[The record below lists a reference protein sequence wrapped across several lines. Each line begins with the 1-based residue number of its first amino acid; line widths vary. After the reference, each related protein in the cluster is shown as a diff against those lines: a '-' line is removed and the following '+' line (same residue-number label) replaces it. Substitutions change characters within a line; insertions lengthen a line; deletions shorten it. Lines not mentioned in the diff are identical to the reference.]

1 MGIIAAIKEFYEDHK
16 DIIKAVGFGLGGAA
30 VGGALVYCA
39 CSEERANVPSTPAQ
53 IPASNADVKA
63 VHDDIL
69 TRNWKESYRENWNKV
84 NAFAKHLELEDGEE
98 YYLTGPN
105 TWAGQTDKI
114 IVSHLV
120 YGDCAYPPKEDS
132 DNDETDDD

>member
-1 MGIIAAIKEFYEDHK
+1 MGIIATIKEFYEDHK
-16 DIIKAVGFGLGGAA
+16 DIIKAVAIGLGGAA

-39 CSEERANVPSTPAQ
+39 CSEEHSNAPSIPAQ
-53 IPASNADVKA
+53 IPESNG
-63 VHDDIL
+63 DIL

-84 NAFAKHLELEDGEE
+84 NAFAKDLELEDGEE

-114 IVSHLV
+114 VVSHMI

-132 DNDETDDD
+132 DDDETDDT

>member
-16 DIIKAVGFGLGGAA
+16 EIIKAVAIGLGGAA

-39 CSEERANVPSTPAQ
+39 CPEKYSNAPATPAQ
-53 IPASNADVKA
+53 IPASN
-63 VHDDIL
+63 DDIL

-84 NAFAKHLELEDGEE
+84 NAFAKDLELEDGEE

-114 IVSHLV
+114 VVSHLV

-132 DNDETDDD
+132 DNDETDDT